1 MAAISAAQVK
11 ALREKTGAG
20 MMDAKKA
27 LTACDGDM
35 AAAEAWIRTKLNLKA
50 DKKSSRTAAEGLVA
64 VAVDGGAA
72 AAVEVNAETDFV
84 ARNADFQAMVGEI
97 AHVAIGVGDL
107 EGLKA
112 ATMPSSGKTVE
123 DHVRDKVGT
132 IGENMSVRRLS
143 KLSVSAGVIAS
154 YIHNAAAPGMGK
166 IGVLVAIES
175 AGDKAAIEA
184 IGKQVAMH
192 VAATNPAALS
202 KDDLDPVFVEKERI
216 ALTAQAR
223 ESGKPEAVIAKMI
236 GGRLNKFYQE
246 VCLLTQPFV
255 VNQDLSLEKALKEA
269 EASAGAP
276 LNVTG
281 FVRLEVGDGVEKEAT
296 DFAAEVAAQV
306 GGS

>member
-223 ESGKPEAVIAKMI
+223 ESGKSEAVIAKMI

>member
-202 KDDLDPVFVEKERI
+202 KDDLDPVFVEKERV

>member
-11 ALREKTGAG
+11 ALRERTGAG

-202 KDDLDPVFVEKERI
+202 KDDLDPVFVEKERV

-223 ESGKPEAVIAKMI
+223 ESGKSEAVIAKMI

-296 DFAAEVAAQV
+296 DFFQLHSIVT
-306 GGS
+306 